1 MVLSFLTSLF
11 IHDIVVIDTTEKEVV
26 MDNLKTKEEEKKELT
41 EQILNLKDMRRGS
54 VTEQYYEVK
63 HKDGTVIRQGPYFL
77 YSYKEKGKT
86 ISRRLSGPGEA
97 ERFREEIE
105 VFRRFEQLSARLVE
119 VSHGLCD
126 LKTRA
131 GKAPAK
137 PEDKKKLRRRSSRR
151 SSGKSSS

>member
-1 MVLSFLTSLF
+1 
-11 IHDIVVIDTTEKEVV
+11 

-86 ISRRLSGPGEA
+86 IWLEDHSW
-97 ERFREEIE
+97 F
-105 VFRRFEQLSARLVE
+105 
-119 VSHGLCD
+119 
-126 LKTRA
+126 
-131 GKAPAK
+131 APMR
-137 PEDKKKLRRRSSRR
+137 PPRTRRSR
-151 SSGKSSS
+151 SWC